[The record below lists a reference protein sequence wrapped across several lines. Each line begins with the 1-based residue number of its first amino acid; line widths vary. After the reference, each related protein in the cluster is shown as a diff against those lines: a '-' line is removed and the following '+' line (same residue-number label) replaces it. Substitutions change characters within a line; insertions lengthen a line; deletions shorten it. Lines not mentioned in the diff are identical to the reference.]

1 MNTSPT
7 APTSP
12 DTVYRSPMAL
22 AGGVLTLLVVVGLSV
37 DAFLHG
43 SARAVWT
50 AVGVLLLVVPVVVA
64 FTFRPAVLANEER
77 LRVRNPLRMI
87 TLPWGQV
94 AGFRSAL
101 SHEVL
106 TEDGR
111 KFELWALPV
120 SLRDRRK
127 ALRKA
132 QVAER
137 PGRRNR
143 GPGAAPAGLGAPGA
157 AGPGGVVDEPPQ
169 RGTDQIVGELRERW
183 ERQVKVSTAQGEVT
197 VRWAYELIAPV
208 AAGLIVLLVL
218 QLTG

>member
-22 AGGVLTLLVVVGLSV
+22 AGGVLTLLVVGGLSV

-43 SARAVWT
+43 STRAVWT

-77 LRVRNPLRMI
+77 LAVRNPLRMI
-87 TLPWGQV
+87 TLPWGQI
-94 AGFRSAL
+94 AGFRSGL
-101 SHEVL
+101 SHEVF

-132 QVAER
+132 QTAER
-137 PGRRNR
+137 PGGRDR
-143 GPGAAPAGLGAPGA
+143 GRGAAPAGLGSPGA
-157 AGPGGVVDEPPQ
+157 AGPGGVVDEPPR
-169 RGTDQIVGELRERW
+169 RGTDQIVGDLRERW

-208 AAGLIVLLVL
+208 AAGLIVLIAL
-218 QLTG
+218 QVTG

>member
-1 MNTSPT
+1 
-7 APTSP
+7 
-12 DTVYRSPMAL
+12 MAL
-22 AGGVLTLLVVVGLSV
+22 VGGVLTLLVVGGLAV

-77 LRVRNPLRMI
+77 LRVRNPLRMV
-87 TLPWGQV
+87 TLPWGQI
-94 AGFRSAL
+94 AGFRSGL

-127 ALRKA
+127 SLRRSSA
-132 QVAER
+132 AER
-137 PGRRNR
+137 GR
-143 GPGAAPAGLGAPGA
+143 PAAPAGLGSPGA
-157 AGPGGVVDEPPQ
+157 AGPGGVVDEPPR

-183 ERQVKVSTAQGEVT
+183 ERQAKVSTAQGEVT

-208 AAGLIVLLVL
+208 VAGVVVLVVL
-218 QLTG
+218 QLVG

>member
-22 AGGVLTLLVVVGLSV
+22 AGGVLTLLVVGGLAV

-77 LRVRNPLRMI
+77 LRVRNPLRMV

-94 AGFRSAL
+94 AGFRSGL

-127 ALRKA
+127 TLRKA
-132 QVAER
+132 ER
-137 PGRRNR
+137 AGERGRS
-143 GPGAAPAGLGAPGA
+143 AAPAGLGSPGA
-157 AGPGGVVDEPPQ
+157 AGPGGVVDEPPR

-208 AAGLIVLLVL
+208 LAGLIVLLVL
-218 QLTG
+218 RFTG

>member
-1 MNTSPT
+1 
-7 APTSP
+7 
-12 DTVYRSPMAL
+12 MAL
-22 AGGVLTLLVVVGLSV
+22 VGGVLTLLVVGGLAV

-43 SARAVWT
+43 SARTVWT

-94 AGFRSAL
+94 AGFRSGL

-127 ALRKA
+127 TLRKA
-132 QVAER
+132 TIAER
-137 PGRRNR
+137 RRT
-143 GPGAAPAGLGAPGA
+143 AAPAGLGSPGA
-157 AGPGGVVDEPPQ
+157 AGPGGVVDEPPR
-169 RGTDQIVGELRERW
+169 RGTDQIVADIRERW
-183 ERQVKVSTAQGEVT
+183 ERQVKVSTAQGEVA

-208 AAGLIVLLVL
+208 VAGVVVLVVL